1 MSQSGAVDRRYWI
14 IGVLCSLALH
24 GLLLLLPL
32 RLASVQPTISRTL
45 RVGLVEQAASEPEN
59 SAQNPPAFSPK
70 TQDPVS
76 AKKRIPQQTMK
87 PEQAA
92 NTVAGASEEKSFG
105 SETATMSGEKSEEML
120 APPIFMPADVAGHES
135 VRERPRDESVVVG
148 AAAAEFLALS
158 ASVST
163 AQSSISGPD
172 LYQEQQVLQKSI
184 DIVEAPAGSPSGS
197 VSGEK
202 PVESSREHT
211 PPVMAST
218 KSSAG
223 ITELEEASAGAPSAP
238 QPVIPEVVES
248 VAARKSAET
257 GVVAAPNEVPS
268 RQYFAASDGLFAH
281 TQSVVGASLSSTK
294 KSDNVSASQADSS
307 DTQMAFGTN
316 IDSQT
321 DLVAEKNAERKAL
334 YNGKN
339 EKGES
344 AKIARAMPEQST
356 REGLGFEHK
365 GVASSSDI
373 PNVEGHQIQRVSME
387 SPDSAVA
394 VGVQSGKSEKSSLKT
409 VENKEV
415 PVEMAGEP
423 VEMAQASPQSQP
435 QQKMENLSSTPSLS
449 STAPS
454 DSIASVGTPVE
465 KTLVAKESDQ
475 SVAAI
480 QSQPQS
486 PRKVEA
492 APAIPGSAPA
502 DSVLPHFDTVE
513 ALSQR
518 ILAALSIR
526 KEYPAAAL
534 KRRTEGVVK
543 LSIDVAPNGSLVVA
557 RIQARSGSAILDGA
571 ALKLVQ
577 SIFPLDVRLASAVSL
592 VVPVEY
598 RIPK

>member
-14 IGVLCSLALH
+14 IGILCSLALH

-70 TQDPVS
+70 TQEPVS

-135 VRERPRDESVVVG
+135 VRERPRDESAVVG
-148 AAAAEFLALS
+148 TAAAEFLALS

-184 DIVEAPAGSPSGS
+184 DIAEVLAGSPSGS

-211 PPVMAST
+211 SPVMTST

-248 VAARKSAET
+248 VAAKKSAET

-281 TQSVVGASLSSTK
+281 TQSVEGASLSSTK

-344 AKIARAMPEQST
+344 AKIARAVPEQST
-356 REGLGFEHK
+356 REGLGFEQK

-423 VEMAQASPQSQP
+423 VEIAQASPQSQP
-435 QQKMENLSSTPSLS
+435 QQKMENLSSTPSLP

-454 DSIASVGTPVE
+454 DSIASVGTPEE

-475 SVAAI
+475 SVAI
-480 QSQPQS
+480 QTQPQS

-492 APAIPGSAPA
+492 APAIPGPAPA